1 MSWPSM
7 MNIAQMTL
15 MAPRLSISILHTYSK
30 FARVFYGS
38 EDRSFVEASKQHR
51 SMNTHANSTLASG
64 SEETS
69 LLPLLLL
76 PGTACDER
84 LFAPLLGGLPHADT
98 RVVQVC
104 GAQTTPELAANILAT
119 APERFALAG
128 FSLGGIVA
136 LEMIAQAPER
146 IERLA
151 LIDTT
156 PRPDPVTNAEIRRA
170 AAARARA
177 DGMDGYILD
186 AWDKL
191 VSPANAANDQLRQII
206 VGMARHAG
214 PDILA
219 QQSEVAIH
227 RADSRPRLSQITVPT
242 LILAG
247 ADEQICPLAAHEEL
261 ASGIAGAR
269 YFTIPNA
276 GHFAPLEN
284 PAAVARHMR
293 DWLSWPTPISNEPSQ
308 TQGAKM
314 SDATSNPKTKG
325 ASPVAAENVLQVER
339 HDYPDLAPTNR
350 PRSQSLEGFD
360 DIYTDIVD
368 YIIRCTHKIW
378 DERDIG
384 LIYTHYTHN
393 CVLYGTT
400 GTIYNR
406 EDVVRDTIQRLVS
419 FPERRGMGTQ
429 VIWNGNDKD
438 GFYTSHLVTGS
449 GRHTQYGH
457 LGAPTGKP
465 FVSRTIADC
474 MVFQNKIYR
483 EWVVADTMAII
494 QQLGLDPHGFA
505 MKTAKSKFDA
515 GLISLDIGENRRF
528 VGQTPPAEK
537 ADTSLAHNDIEA
549 QTIEMLHE
557 IFTKR
562 MFGRIAQ
569 DYAPNAQ
576 YHGPLM
582 KELYGHAAIIHQ
594 HLGLIGSLPDASY
607 EIQHVASNPCE
618 EGGTKVA
625 VRWIMEGHHLGY
637 GILGT
642 LGDPTG
648 KRIQV
653 MGMSHY
659 HWKNG
664 KVVDEWNVYDELSL
678 LTQVKLGQLADGELD
693 A

>member
-1 MSWPSM
+1 
-7 MNIAQMTL
+7 MNQIIPA
-15 MAPRLSISILHTYSK
+15 S
-30 FARVFYGS
+30 
-38 EDRSFVEASKQHR
+38 VE
-51 SMNTHANSTLASG
+51 MVGVEPT
-64 SEETS
+64 
-69 LLPLLLL
+69 PLLLL
-76 PGTACDER
+76 GGTACDDR
-84 LFAPLLGGLPHADT
+84 LFAPVLERLGWPVT
-98 RVVQVC
+98 QVVALE
-104 GAQTTPELAANILAT
+104 GAETTPALATAILAG
-119 APERFALAG
+119 APERFALLG

-136 LEMIAQAPER
+136 LEMVAQAQGR
-146 IERLA
+146 ITGLA

-156 PRPDPVTNAEIRRA
+156 PLPDPADKAAPRRA
-170 AAARARA
+170 AAVAARET
-177 DGMDGYILD
+177 GMDGYILD
-186 AWDKL
+186 SWDRL
-191 VSPANAANDQLRQII
+191 VSPANRDDAGLRETLLA
-206 VGMARHAG
+206 MARDSG
-214 PDILA
+214 PDRLA
-219 QQSEVAIH
+219 AQTELAIH
-227 RADSRPRLSQITVPT
+227 RADSRPRLGAIRVPT

-247 ADEQICPLAAHEEL
+247 ADEQICPLSAHQAL
-261 ASGIAGAR
+261 ADGIAGAR
-269 YFTIPNA
+269 YFTIPQA

-284 PAAVARHMR
+284 PASVARHLR
-293 DWLSWPTPISNEPSQ
+293 DWLALITTDPANPAEP
-308 TQGAKM
+308 QGAIM
-314 SDATSNPKTKG
+314 SDSETNPKAKG
-325 ASPVAAENVLQVER
+325 GSPSLRSEENVLQVER
-339 HDYPDLAPTNR
+339 RDYPDLAPTNR
-350 PRSQSLEGFD
+350 KRSQSLDGFD

-429 VIWNGNDKD
+429 VIWNGNDQD

-457 LGAPTGKP
+457 LGQPTGKP

-474 MVFQNKIYR
+474 MIHRNKIYR
-483 EWVVADTMAII
+483 EWVVADQMAII
-494 QQLGLDPHGFA
+494 KQLGLDPNHFA
-505 MKTAKSKFDA
+505 MRTAKAKFDA
-515 GLISLDIGENRRF
+515 GLTSLDIGENRRF
-528 VGQTPPAEK
+528 LGQTPPAEK

-557 IFTKR
+557 VFTKR
-562 MFGRIAQ
+562 MFGKIAEL
-569 DYAPNAQ
+569 YAPNAQ

-582 KELYGHAAIIHQ
+582 KELYGVAAIIHQ

-637 GILGT
+637 GILGE

-648 KRIQV
+648 KRVQV

-659 HWKNG
+659 HWKDG
-664 KVVDEWNVYDELSL
+664 KIVDEWNVYDELSL
-678 LTQVKLGQLADGELD
+678 LVQVRLGQLAD
-693 A
+693 AA

>member
-1 MSWPSM
+1 
-7 MNIAQMTL
+7 
-15 MAPRLSISILHTYSK
+15 
-30 FARVFYGS
+30 
-38 EDRSFVEASKQHR
+38 RSVS
-51 SMNTHANSTLASG
+51 
-64 SEETS
+64 
-69 LLPLLLL
+69 LPLLLL
-76 PGTACDER
+76 PGTGCDAR
-84 LFAPLLGGLPHADT
+84 LFAQLVAQLD
-98 RVVQVC
+98 
-104 GAQTTPELAANILAT
+104 GAQTIIAALSGADTTPALASEILKE
-119 APERFALAG
+119 APEQFSLLG

-136 LEMIAQAPER
+136 LEIVAQAPER
-146 IERLA
+146 VARLA

-156 PRPDPVTNAEIRRA
+156 GRPDPQVNAAKRRNAVAKARQEGFEAFIA
-170 AAARARA
+170 ADWPR
-177 DGMDGYILD
+177 
-186 AWDKL
+186 L
-191 VSPANAANDQLRQII
+191 VSPHNTGNIVLRDLLVRMAADEG
-206 VGMARHAG
+206 V
-214 PDILA
+214 DVLA
-219 QQSEVAIH
+219 SQAEIAIH
-227 RADSRPRLSQITVPT
+227 RADSGPRLGAINVPT

-247 ADEQICPLAAHEEL
+247 EDEQVCSLEAHEEL
-261 ASGIAGAR
+261 ARGIPGAR
-269 YFTIPNA
+269 YFTIPQA
-276 GHFAPLEN
+276 GHFSPLEN
-284 PAAVARHMR
+284 PAAVARHVQ
-293 DWLSWPTPISNEPSQ
+293 DWLDWRPSDHTLS
-308 TQGAKM
+308 TQGSDM
-314 SDATSNPKTKG
+314 SDVTSNPKTKG
-325 ASPVAAENVLQVER
+325 SSEVALDESVLQVER
-339 HDYPDLAPTNR
+339 RDYPDLAPTNR
-350 PRSQSLEGFD
+350 PRSQSLDGFD

-457 LGAPTGKP
+457 LGQPTFKP

-474 MVFQNKIYR
+474 MVHRNKIYR
-483 EWVVADTMAII
+483 EWVVADQMAII
-494 QQLGLDPHGFA
+494 KQLGLDPNHFA
-505 MKTAKSKFDA
+505 MRMAKAKFDA
-515 GLISLDIGENRRF
+515 GLTSLDIGENRRF
-528 VGQTPPAEK
+528 LGQTPPTEK
-537 ADTSLAHNDIEA
+537 ADVSLAHNDVEA

-557 IFTKR
+557 VFTKR

-569 DYAPNAQ
+569 DYAGNAQ

-582 KELYGHAAIIHQ
+582 KELYGVAAIIHQ

-607 EIQHVASNPCE
+607 EVQHLASNPCE

-637 GILGT
+637 GILNE

-648 KRIQV
+648 KRVQV

-659 HWKNG
+659 HWKDG
-664 KVVDEWNVYDELSL
+664 KIVDEWNVYDELSL
-678 LTQVKLGQLADGELD
+678 LVQVKLGQLAE
-693 A
+693 AA

>member
-1 MSWPSM
+1 
-7 MNIAQMTL
+7 MNQHADAQ
-15 MAPRLSISILHTYSK
+15 PER
-30 FARVFYGS
+30 
-38 EDRSFVEASKQHR
+38 EHR
-51 SMNTHANSTLASG
+51 PTTV
-64 SEETS
+64 
-69 LLPLLLL
+69 PLLLL

-84 LFAPLLGGLPHADT
+84 LFAPLLAELDHDAVS
-98 RVVQVC
+98 VVPLA
-104 GAQTTPELAANILAT
+104 GASSALEMARHILQT
-119 APERFALAG
+119 APDRFALLG

-136 LEMIAQAPER
+136 LEMAAQAPER

-151 LIDTT
+151 LVDTT
-156 PRPDPVTNAEIRRA
+156 ARPDPEANAAVRRSA
-170 AAARARA
+170 AEKAAA
-177 DGMDGYILD
+177 DGMDGYVLD
-186 AWDKL
+186 GWTSL
-191 VSPANAANDQLRQII
+191 VAPANRENQRLKDAILA
-206 VGMARHAG
+206 MARDAG
-214 PDILA
+214 AGRLA
-219 QQSEVAIH
+219 EQSEMAIA
-227 RADSRPRLSQITVPT
+227 RADSRPRLAAIAVPT
-242 LILAG
+242 LVLAG
-247 ADEQICPLAAHEEL
+247 ADEQVCSLEAHEEL
-261 ASGIAGAR
+261 AQGITGAQ
-269 YFTIPNA
+269 YFTIPDA

-284 PAAVARHMR
+284 PAVLARHVR
-293 DWLSWPTPISNEPSQ
+293 DWLGWPDLVSNTPRGDS
-308 TQGAKM
+308 M
-314 SDATSNPKTKG
+314 SDPTTNPKSKG
-325 ASPVAAENVLQVER
+325 ASPVALDETVLQVER
-339 HDYPDLAPTNR
+339 RDYPDLAPTDR
-350 PRSQSLEGFD
+350 PRSQALDGFD

-429 VIWNGNDKD
+429 VIWNGNDQE

-457 LGAPTGKP
+457 LGQPTGRP

-474 MVFQNKIYR
+474 MVHRNKIYR

-494 QQLGLDPHGFA
+494 QQLGLDPHHFA
-505 MKTAKSKFDA
+505 MRTAKQKFDA
-515 GLISLDIGENRRF
+515 GLVSLDIGENRRF
-528 VGQTPPAEK
+528 LGQTPPTDK
-537 ADTSLAHNDIEA
+537 ADTSLAHNDVEA

-557 IFTKR
+557 VFTKR
-562 MFGRIAQ
+562 MFGRIAR

-594 HLGLIGSLPDASY
+594 HLGLIGSLPDASF
-607 EIQHVASNPCE
+607 EVQHVASNPCE

-625 VRWIMEGHHLGY
+625 VRWLMEGHHLGY

-648 KRIQV
+648 KRVQV

-664 KVVDEWNVYDELSL
+664 KIVDEWNVYDELSL
-678 LTQVKLGQLADGELD
+678 LVQVKLGQLAEGAE
-693 A
+693 AHRV

>member
-1 MSWPSM
+1 MVGDMPKTRPRIRLRNDLAYVVKICQSFLVVAIFCRAACDSGE
-7 MNIAQMTL
+7 MNKYTKPEL
-15 MAPRLSISILHTYSK
+15 
-30 FARVFYGS
+30 
-38 EDRSFVEASKQHR
+38 EAENR
-51 SMNTHANSTLASG
+51 AEAV
-64 SEETS
+64 
-69 LLPLLLL
+69 PLLLL

-84 LFAPLLGGLPHADT
+84 LFAPLISELSHPDI
-98 RVVQVC
+98 RVLRVE
-104 GAQTTPELAANILAT
+104 GATTTPDVAALILKD
-119 APERFALAG
+119 APERFSLLG

-136 LEMIAQAPER
+136 LEMIAQAPDR

-151 LIDTT
+151 LVDTT
-156 PRPDPVTNAEIRRA
+156 PRPDPEANAATRRA
-170 AAARARA
+170 DVEKARR
-177 DGMDGYILD
+177 DGMDGYILN
-186 AWDKL
+186 AWEKL
-191 VSPANAANDQLRQII
+191 VSSANREDAGLRQTI
-206 VGMARHAG
+206 VAMARDAG
-214 PDILA
+214 PHVLA
-219 QQSEVAIH
+219 DQSEIAIH
-227 RADSRPRLSQITVPT
+227 RADSRPRLGDITVPV

-247 ADEQICPLAAHEEL
+247 ADEKVCPLEAHAEL
-261 ASGIAGAR
+261 AAGIAGAN

-284 PAAVARHMR
+284 PAAVARHVR
-293 DWLSWPTPISNEPSQ
+293 DWLGWSSETSNKPSH
-308 TQGAKM
+308 TQGAIM
-314 SDATSNPKTKG
+314 SEATSNPKTKG
-325 ASPVAAENVLQVER
+325 NSPVAAESVLQVER
-339 HDYPDLAPTNR
+339 HDYPDLAPTTR
-350 PRSQSLEGFD
+350 PRSQSLDGFD

-368 YIIRCTHKIW
+368 YIIRCTHRIW

-457 LGAPTGKP
+457 LGQPTGRP

-474 MVFQNKIYR
+474 MIYQNKIYR
-483 EWVVADTMAII
+483 EWVVADQMAII
-494 QQLGLDPHGFA
+494 QQLGLDPHHFA
-505 MKTAKSKFDA
+505 MRTAKSKFDS

-528 VGQTPPAEK
+528 LGQTPPTDK
-537 ADTSLAHNDIEA
+537 PDTSLAHNDVEA

-557 IFTKR
+557 VFTKR

-582 KELYGHAAIIHQ
+582 KELYGQAAIIHQ

-607 EIQHVASNPCE
+607 EVQHVASNPCE

-648 KRIQV
+648 KRVQV

-659 HWKNG
+659 HWKDG
-664 KVVDEWNVYDELSL
+664 KIVDEWNVYDELSL
-678 LTQVKLGQLADGELD
+678 LVQVKLGQLADEANAG

>member
-1 MSWPSM
+1 MVGRTGL
-7 MNIAQMTL
+7 MNKAIHAEESHEGAVA
-15 MAPRLSISILHTYSK
+15 AP
-30 FARVFYGS
+30 
-38 EDRSFVEASKQHR
+38 
-51 SMNTHANSTLASG
+51 
-64 SEETS
+64 
-69 LLPLLLL
+69 LPLLLL
-76 PGTACDER
+76 PGTVCDAR
-84 LFAPLLGGLPHADT
+84 LFAPLLSLLDMPVAIIGDMT
-98 RVVQVC
+98 
-104 GAQTTPELAANILAT
+104 GAETTPGLAARILDQ
-119 APERFALAG
+119 APERFSLLG

-136 LEMIAQAPER
+136 LEMMAQAPER
-146 IERLA
+146 IAQLA
-151 LIDTT
+151 LVDTT
-156 PRPDPVTNAEIRRA
+156 ARPDPEANAAKRRA
-170 AAARARA
+170 AVAKARAE
-177 DGMDGYILD
+177 GMDGYIAD
-186 AWDKL
+186 AWHNL
-191 VSPANAANDQLRQII
+191 VAPENVADGELAALIAA
-206 VGMARHAG
+206 MARDAG
-214 PDILA
+214 PDVLA
-219 QQSEVAIH
+219 RQSEVAIH
-227 RADSRPRLSQITVPT
+227 RVDSRPRLSAIAVPT

-247 ADEQICPLAAHEEL
+247 EAEKVCPLEAHEEM
-261 ASGIAGAR
+261 AQAIPGAR
-269 YFTIPNA
+269 LFTIPKA

-284 PAAVARHMR
+284 PAAVARHVR
-293 DWLSWPTPISNEPSQ
+293 DWLADTTANPADAR
-308 TQGAKM
+308 GATM
-314 SDATSNPKTKG
+314 SETTSNPKSKG
-325 ASPVAAENVLQVER
+325 TSAVALEESVLQVER
-339 HDYPDLAPTNR
+339 RDYPDLAPTDR
-350 PRSQSLEGFD
+350 PRSQSLDGFD

-457 LGAPTGKP
+457 LGQPTGKP

-474 MVFQNKIYR
+474 MIHRNMIYR
-483 EWVVADTMAII
+483 EWVVADQMAII
-494 QQLGLDPHGFA
+494 KQLGLDPNHFA
-505 MKTAKSKFDA
+505 LRTAKQKFAA
-515 GLISLDIGENRRF
+515 GLTSLDIGENRRF
-528 VGQTPPAEK
+528 LGQTRPNEK
-537 ADTSLAHNDIEA
+537 ADLSLAHNDIEA

-557 IFTKR
+557 VFVKR

-569 DYAPNAQ
+569 DYAPTAQ

-582 KELYGHAAIIHQ
+582 KELYGVAAIIHQ

-625 VRWIMEGHHLGY
+625 VRWVMEGHHLGY
-637 GILGT
+637 GILGE

-648 KRIQV
+648 KRVQV

-659 HWKNG
+659 HWKDG
-664 KVVDEWNVYDELSL
+664 KIVDEWNVYDELSL
-678 LTQVKLGQLADGELD
+678 LVQVKLGQLAEGAE

>member
-1 MSWPSM
+1 
-7 MNIAQMTL
+7 MNKVI
-15 MAPRLSISILHTYSK
+15 PVS
-30 FARVFYGS
+30 S
-38 EDRSFVEASKQHR
+38 EMEGPV
-51 SMNTHANSTLASG
+51 TVP
-64 SEETS
+64 
-69 LLPLLLL
+69 LPLLLL
-76 PGTACDER
+76 PGTVCDIR
-84 LFAPLLGGLPHADT
+84 LFAPMLRRLAVPIVS
-98 RVVQVC
+98 VVDMS
-104 GAQTTPELAANILAT
+104 GEASTTELAARILRD
-119 APERFALAG
+119 APARFSLLG

-136 LEMIAQAPER
+136 LEIIAQAPER
-146 IERLA
+146 VARLA
-151 LIDTT
+151 LVDTT
-156 PRPDPVTNAEIRRA
+156 GRPDPEANATVRRA
-170 AAARARA
+170 AVAKARAE
-177 DGMDGYILD
+177 GMEGYIAD
-186 AWDKL
+186 AWSRL
-191 VSPANAANDQLRQII
+191 VAPGNVGNDELKSVITA
-206 VGMARHAG
+206 MARDAG
-214 PDILA
+214 ADMLA
-219 QQSEVAIH
+219 SQSEVAIH
-227 RADSRPRLSQITVPT
+227 RADSRPRVSAITVPT

-247 ADEQICPLAAHEEL
+247 EAEQVCPIEAHREL
-261 ASGIAGAR
+261 AEGIAGAR
-269 YFTIPNA
+269 FFTIPEA

-284 PAAVARHMR
+284 PAAVARHIR
-293 DWLSWPTPISNEPSQ
+293 GWLDWTDTQHAIPADD
-308 TQGAKM
+308 QGAIM
-314 SDATSNPKTKG
+314 SDIENNPKAKG
-325 ASPVAAENVLQVER
+325 GSPSLRNDEHVLQVER
-339 HDYPDLAPTNR
+339 RDYPDLAPANR
-350 PRSQSLEGFD
+350 KRSQALEGFD

-429 VIWNGNDKD
+429 VIWNGDD
-438 GFYTSHLVTGS
+438 QEGFYTSHLVTGS

-457 LGAPTGKP
+457 LGQPTFKP

-474 MVFQNKIYR
+474 MIHRNKIYR
-483 EWVVADTMAII
+483 EWVVADQMAII
-494 QQLGLDPHGFA
+494 KQLGLDPNHFA
-505 MKTAKSKFDA
+505 ARTAKQKFDA
-515 GLISLDIGENRRF
+515 GLTSLDIGENRRF
-528 VGQTPPAEK
+528 LGQTPPTEK

-557 IFTKR
+557 VFTKR

-582 KELYGHAAIIHQ
+582 KELYGVAAIIHQ

-607 EIQHVASNPCE
+607 EVQHVASNPCD

-637 GILGT
+637 GILGE

-648 KRIQV
+648 KRVQV

-659 HWKNG
+659 HWKDG
-664 KVVDEWNVYDELSL
+664 KIVDEWNVYDELSL
-678 LTQVKLGQLADGELD
+678 LVQVKLGQLAE
-693 A
+693 AA